1 MENETGI
8 NPDWR
13 NAITRRIVEVTDED
27 DPFSGSGSTLV
38 AAHELGR
45 QYIGI
50 DLDAGHHR
58 TARQRLSGLIAP
70 RPPDAPCQPTKSRR
84 VLSIPLPPQG
94 YSGTLARWPRFR
106 PAFTAYS
113 THLRNQMTPK

>member
-27 DPFSGSGSTLV
+27 DPFAGSGSTLV
-38 AAHELGR
+38 TAHELHR

-50 DLDAGHHR
+50 DLDAAHHR
-58 TARQRLSGLIAP
+58 TARQRLAGLIAE
-70 RPPDAPCQPTKSRR
+70 A
-84 VLSIPLPPQG
+84 
-94 YSGTLARWPRFR
+94 A
-106 PAFTAYS
+106 
-113 THLRNQMTPK
+113 

>member
-1 MENETGI
+1 MLRKKLGRRRMEAVARVYGH
-8 NPDWR
+8 
-13 NAITRRIVEVTDED
+13 ITDSATE

-70 RPPDAPCQPTKSRR
+70 VA
-84 VLSIPLPPQG
+84 
-94 YSGTLARWPRFR
+94 
-106 PAFTAYS
+106 
-113 THLRNQMTPK
+113 